1 MEKSN
6 PVLFLRVPILC
17 DFEPLHQH
25 VRALHNLVKAAQ
37 SLDEMSQ
44 TITDLLNEQ
53 KVFLLFLI
61 NKKDNTIFKGVEH
74 FHNIVLSDTLE
85 CIFVF
90 PDVKIN
96 CVSFLSND
104 KLVNILRIFDR
115 CLYSTEV

>member
-1 MEKSN
+1 MARFN

-53 KVFLLFLI
+53 KVLWFFY
-61 NKKDNTIFKGVEH
+61 F
-74 FHNIVLSDTLE
+74 S
-85 CIFVF
+85 
-90 PDVKIN
+90 
-96 CVSFLSND
+96 
-104 KLVNILRIFDR
+104 
-115 CLYSTEV
+115 